1 MTENSLLSALISLQ
15 DRQLLVPDNLLAGVT
30 PLGGMIVESHKEGWV
45 LGHKYWRNMRIP
57 VVCFENL
64 SGGSLKKHSE
74 QACIAVFNRST
85 DDERQSFWGMLVQDQ
100 PRKLELS
107 EDDLEMINAQLSEAE
122 IAAVQVKNERASVP
136 NMAYIEA
143 RLQSAHETA
152 ESFSRS
158 SVNTAAL

>member
-1 MTENSLLSALISLQ
+1 MSENSLLSALISLQ

-30 PLGGMIVESHKEGWV
+30 PFGGMIVESHKERWV

-85 DDERQSFWGMLVQDQ
+85 DNEQQSFWGMLIQGE
-100 PRKLELS
+100 PRRLTVS
-107 EDDLEMINAQLSEAE
+107 EQDLEMKSAQLSEAE
-122 IAAVQVKNERASVP
+122 VVAVGVNSEQASIP
-136 NMAYIEA
+136 NLAYIEE
-143 RLQSAHETA
+143 RLQSIHEVA
-152 ESFSRS
+152 E
-158 SVNTAAL
+158 